1 MISNTCL
8 MTLNALVVLHK
19 CAIKLT
25 VMLTVVTQRFNV
37 VISPTKF
44 FYVRFRLLASPISYR
59 SIKGTL

>member
-25 VMLTVVTQRFNV
+25 VMLTVVTQRFIV
-37 VISPTKF
+37 VISPAKF
-44 FYVRFRLLASPISYR
+44 FV
-59 SIKGTL
+59 